1 MIDSIS
7 VQRLNAVEP
16 KAITVSEHLG
26 VYMQD
31 EDTNTVVKTIGEK

>member
-7 VQRLNAVEP
+7 AQRLNAVKP

-26 VYMQD
+26 VYMQNMY
-31 EDTNTVVKTIGEK
+31 TNTIVRTIGEK